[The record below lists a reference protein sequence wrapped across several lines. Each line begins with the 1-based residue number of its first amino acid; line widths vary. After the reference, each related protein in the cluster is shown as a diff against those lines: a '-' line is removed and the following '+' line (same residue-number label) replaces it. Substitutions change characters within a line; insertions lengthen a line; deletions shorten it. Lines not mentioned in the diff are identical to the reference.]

1 MPKYFMPV
9 GNTDFRE
16 IRETGLYYIDK
27 TMLIDQ
33 LVNQS
38 RAKVTLFTRPR
49 RFGKSLNM
57 SMLQHFFDIRE
68 DSKALFEGLQVFEN
82 KTLCTEWMNQYPT
95 ILVSF
100 KDVESNSFESA
111 FKRIR
116 TEISKLYERYDY
128 LYKNNSKLS
137 ELQKKLFEKILMR
150 ESDEEDLKESLVLLT
165 QLMYEYY
172 GKHIILLID
181 EYDVPMAKG
190 DANGYY
196 REITDIMRSMYGKS
210 LKDNPYIKI
219 AVLTGCLRIAEES
232 IFTGLNNLSV
242 KTITD
247 TDYDEC
253 FGFTNEEMN
262 KLLADTELL
271 HKHTVFKEW
280 YDGYVFGDKEVYCPW
295 DVLNY
300 VDALQKEPDALP
312 INYWANT
319 SGNDAIKRFLE
330 SRFDVSADFEKLLG
344 GGFVEKIINP
354 DITYGDLTK
363 NETNLWSVLYMT
375 GYLTILPGS
384 LPKSKSCENDDMRGK
399 FDVPF
404 KLKFPNMEIKRLFE
418 KTIAVWF
425 KERILADDRTE
436 LFAAL
441 WSGDAVQLANIIS
454 RYLRS
459 TISYHDYSE
468 QFYHAFLTGLF
479 SGVGNVSVRSNR
491 EVGEG
496 RADVI
501 VKNEYTNQAV
511 VIELK
516 ITDSPA
522 KAAAK
527 CDEALRQIED
537 KGYAVPLSED
547 EGYDVTVYGA
557 VFYKKRCFIKKREFD
572 ENQTCKGSLGI
583 LRDGFLGMKE

>member
-9 GNTDFRE
+9 GNTDFKE

-27 TMLIDQ
+27 TMLIDR

-57 SMLQHFFDIRE
+57 SMIQHFFDIRE
-68 DSKALFEGLQVFEN
+68 DSKSLFQGLRIYDNTE
-82 KTLCTEWMNQYPT
+82 LCDKWMNQYPT

-100 KDVESNSFESA
+100 KTVESNNFENSVAQLRAVMSDLCREYIYLLNDSFPDKDDTEK
-111 FKRIR
+111 FKRLKS
-116 TEISKLYERYDY
+116 E
-128 LYKNNSKLS
+128 NSKISDLMDSLS
-137 ELQKKLFEKILMR
+137 
-150 ESDEEDLKESLVLLT
+150 LLT
-165 QLMYEYY
+165 RLLYNYY
-172 GKHIILLID
+172 NKPVILLID

-196 REITDIMRSMYGKS
+196 REITDIMRSMLGKA
-210 LKDNPYIKI
+210 LKDNRYLKL

-232 IFTGLNNLSV
+232 IFTGLNNLSI

-253 FGFTNEEMN
+253 FGFTNKEMD
-262 KLLADTELL
+262 KLLADTGLME
-271 HKHTVFKEW
+271 HQPVFKEW
-280 YDGYVFGDKEVYCPW
+280 YDGYIFGNEEVYCPW

-300 VDALQKEPDALP
+300 VNELQGDPDALP
-312 INYWANT
+312 VNYWANT
-319 SGNDAIKRFLE
+319 GGNDVIKRFLE
-330 SRFDVSADFEKLLG
+330 SRFDVTSDFEKLLG
-344 GGFVEKIINP
+344 GGYIEKIINP
-354 DITYGDLTK
+354 YITYGDLTK
-363 NETNLWSVLYMT
+363 DEINLWSVLYMT
-375 GYLTILPGS
+375 GYLTIIPGS
-384 LPKSKSCENDDMRGK
+384 LPKRKQGENDNMKGR
-399 FDVPF
+399 FDFPF
-404 KLKFPNMEIKRLFE
+404 KLKFPNTEIKKLFE

-425 KERILADDRTE
+425 RERILEDDRTE

-441 WSGDAVQLANIIS
+441 WSGDAVRLTDIIS

-479 SGVGNVSVRSNR
+479 SGAANISVRSNR

-501 VKNEYTNQAV
+501 VRNEYTNQAV
-511 VIELK
+511 IIELK
-516 ITDSPA
+516 ITDSPT
-522 KAAAK
+522 KADAK

-537 KGYAVPLSED
+537 NGYAIPLSED
-547 EGYDVTVYGA
+547 EGYNVTVYGA
-557 VFYKKRCFIKKREFD
+557 VFYKKRCFIKK
-572 ENQTCKGSLGI
+572 G
-583 LRDGFLGMKE
+583 

>member
-1 MPKYFMPV
+1 MELIKSEGVDVMPKYFMPV

-38 RAKVTLFTRPR
+38 RAKVTLLTRPR

-68 DSKALFEGLQVFEN
+68 DSKILFDGLSISES
-82 KTLCTEWMNQYPT
+82 KELCTEWMNQYPT

-100 KDVESNSFESA
+100 KDVGGTIFSDALDQIKNIIFD
-111 FKRIR
+111 
-116 TEISKLYERYDY
+116 LYDQHDY
-128 LYKNNSKLS
+128 LLHSKAIKEQEIRKFHDILNETETTAVLKDSLFLLS
-137 ELQKKLFEKILMR
+137 KI
-150 ESDEEDLKESLVLLT
+150 
-165 QLMYEYY
+165 MYNHF
-172 GKHIILLID
+172 GKPVILLID

-190 DANGYY
+190 DTNGYY
-196 REITDIMRSMYGKS
+196 REITDIMRYMYSKA
-210 LKDNPYIKI
+210 LKDNPYIKM

-242 KTITD
+242 KSITD

-253 FGFTNEEMN
+253 FGFTDEEMN
-262 KLLADTELL
+262 QLLSDTELMGNRSI
-271 HKHTVFKEW
+271 FKEW
-280 YDGYVFGDKEVYCPW
+280 YDGYIFGNTEVYCPW

-300 VDALQKEPDALP
+300 VDALQKNPKQSP
-312 INYWANT
+312 VNYWANT
-319 SGNDAIKRFLE
+319 SGNDAVKKFLQ
-330 SRFDVSADFEKLLG
+330 SRFDVTKDFEILLG
-344 GGFVEKIINP
+344 NGVIEKKINP
-354 DITYGDLTK
+354 NITYGDLTK
-363 NETNLWSVLYMT
+363 DETNLWSVLYMT
-375 GYLTILPGS
+375 GYLTILPKMQFSDTSEVKGMFE
-384 LPKSKSCENDDMRGK
+384 L
-399 FDVPF
+399 PF
-404 KLKFPNMEIKRLFE
+404 KLKLPNKEIRMLFE
-418 KTIAVWF
+418 ETIAVWF

-436 LFAAL
+436 LFSAL
-441 WSGDAVQLANIIS
+441 WSGDAIQLANIIS

-496 RADVI
+496 RADII

-522 KAAAK
+522 KATAK
-527 CDEALRQIED
+527 CDEALQQIED
-537 KGYAVPLSED
+537 NGYAVPLSED

-557 VFYKKRCFIKKREFD
+557 VFYKKRCFIKK
-572 ENQTCKGSLGI
+572 G
-583 LRDGFLGMKE
+583 